1 MGRYRLM
8 ANWDWDRFEV
18 AGHLDVRPLADFK
31 AARLLASSQDLLV
44 ARTGKVPLTL
54 ENSDF
59 EFVTRVEIE
68 KLGDKF
74 ATPAPVPF
82 VLPDGLRHGPQ
93 DHIDVQVNT
102 AELDPG
108 SYKLLLEQV
117 DGKVHPVDVKILPA
131 PPLIANWPV
140 VLNQGVST
148 GEFCLKG
155 QRLDELSRIE
165 VANGSAELAPAAPHQ
180 TERKIKLVMS
190 PRIAAG
196 TSLAVKA
203 YLQDR
208 TEPLTF
214 SDAVRIVGP
223 RPRITELMAS
233 PPRQDVQLDQGELP
247 GGVFM
252 SAMMR
257 VQQLQSNS
265 ILKLACQEPGP
276 VVTLHLGER
285 SGPISLQQLAPDQVF
300 ASFDTSAW
308 LSGCHLQAAIAN
320 GSEGESEPY
329 PMGRIVR
336 IPRINKLDVTV
347 ADPAKAECDVNLT
360 GENLETIEKAGW
372 STDLPLLVIDLPLP
386 LPNEGSKQ
394 TLHIHLPSQPAP
406 DAQLFIWLRGELKP
420 RPTTAHSDPSSA
432 DHGIPHRT

>member
-1 MGRYRLM
+1 MKSPLPVTVADPDWKFVERAHGWTLQPEEGKPIPIKVQKLATARVLELELGPNVRMGRYRLM

-18 AGHLDVRPLADFK
+18 AGHLDVRPLTDFK

-203 YLQDR
+203 HLQDR

-214 SDAVRIVGP
+214 SDAVRIVGHG
-223 RPRITELMAS
+223 RAS
-233 PPRQDVQLDQGELP
+233 P
-247 GGVFM
+247 
-252 SAMMR
+252 
-257 VQQLQSNS
+257 N
-265 ILKLACQEPGP
+265 
-276 VVTLHLGER
+276 
-285 SGPISLQQLAPDQVF
+285 
-300 ASFDTSAW
+300 
-308 LSGCHLQAAIAN
+308 
-320 GSEGESEPY
+320 
-329 PMGRIVR
+329 
-336 IPRINKLDVTV
+336 
-347 ADPAKAECDVNLT
+347 
-360 GENLETIEKAGW
+360 
-372 STDLPLLVIDLPLP
+372 
-386 LPNEGSKQ
+386 
-394 TLHIHLPSQPAP
+394 
-406 DAQLFIWLRGELKP
+406 
-420 RPTTAHSDPSSA
+420 
-432 DHGIPHRT
+432 